1 MLGKKNGKIV
11 STNDFLFKN
20 KIKGKIGSFSF
31 KDGKVFQELSIYK
44 TEKNTFT
51 KF

>member
-1 MLGKKNGKIV
+1 MAKLSRLV
-11 STNDFLFKN
+11 TCYLKN

-44 TEKNTFT
+44 TDKNTFT